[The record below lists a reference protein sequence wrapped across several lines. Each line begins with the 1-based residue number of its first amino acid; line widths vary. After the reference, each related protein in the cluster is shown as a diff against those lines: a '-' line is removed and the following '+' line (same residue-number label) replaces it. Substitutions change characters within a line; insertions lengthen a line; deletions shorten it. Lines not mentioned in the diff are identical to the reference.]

1 MWSIARALPTLF
13 YCATICLLSVPAQ
26 VRVSAA
32 SDDVPHCTQQ
42 VQNEIAALCAGS
54 FSALISQP
62 SGAEALLCM
71 PPPSAWNGDL
81 LLFARGNTRFRQND
95 CKLASITGQ
104 LSLGETSLPG
114 LVNQLGFGFATS
126 TCSEDV
132 LAVGECKND
141 LTELA
146 ANFQTY
152 LDTLAS
158 RNNLGYGFF
167 EGLRYLTGASM
178 GGLVAT
184 QLIEEDAGLTLVD
197 TQPTS
202 DQFDGALAACG
213 PIGDFQKVVRYQG
226 DLLVLTDCLYQN
238 ELELVDPEGL
248 VFADEALKPVVPAT
262 IANALDDGFCLA
274 LAAMIDAAP
283 RKATRILRIMAAM
296 GQPVALDPTG
306 QHTVGQII
314 ADVLCSDILPAIT
327 VSEARFDGN
336 PYDNL
341 TRRYFDPF
349 SSRRANRTLNR
360 CVDRFAADAGTEAY
374 ETSGFPIKPM
384 VTLQTVLDPR
394 VPFSQS
400 LLYGLKV
407 LNNGQ
412 IANYVPIPSPNFGH
426 CAFNKEEVLAA
437 LSILVFKVSGF
448 DLLGTETVLQ
458 EPEAL
463 DRFDSLIE
471 QFLDDAA
478 RSDRIFDEA
487 IDGAKSAAGDLDD
500 AISDIDIPGF

>member
-1 MWSIARALPTLF
+1 MWSIARALPRLF
-13 YCATICLLSVPAQ
+13 YCATICLLCVPAQ

-32 SDDVPHCTQQ
+32 DDVPHCTQQ
-42 VQNEIAALCAGS
+42 VQNDIAALCAGG
-54 FSALISQP
+54 FSALVPQP

-71 PPPSAWNGDL
+71 PPAGAWNGDL
-81 LLFARGNTRFRQND
+81 VLFARGNTRFRQND

-104 LSLGETSLPG
+104 LRLGETSIPG

-132 LAVGECKND
+132 LAVEECKND
-141 LTELA
+141 LTELV

-158 RNNLGYGFF
+158 RNNVEYGAFQ
-167 EGLRYLTGASM
+167 GLRYLTGASM
-178 GGLVAT
+178 GGLVAA
-184 QLIEEDAGLTLVD
+184 QLIEADAGLTLVG
-197 TQPTS
+197 TQQS
-202 DQFDGALAACG
+202 FDQFDGALAACG

-248 VFADEALKPVVPAT
+248 VFADMALKPVVPET
-262 IANALDDGFCLA
+262 IANALDDGFCPA

-283 RKATRILRIMAAM
+283 EKATRILRVMAAM

-306 QHTVGQII
+306 QHTIGQIF
-314 ADVLCSDILPAIT
+314 AEVLCSDILPAII
-327 VSEARFDGN
+327 VSEARFGGN

-349 SSRRANRTLNR
+349 SSRRANRMLNR
-360 CVDRFAADAGTEAY
+360 CVDRFAADVGTEAY
-374 ETSGFPIKPM
+374 ETSGFPTKPV
-384 VTLQTVLDPR
+384 VTLQTLLDPR

-400 LLYGLKV
+400 LLYGSKV
-407 LNNGQ
+407 LSNGQ
-412 IANYVPIPSPNFGH
+412 VANYTPIPSPNFGH

-458 EPEAL
+458 DPEAL

-478 RSDRIFDEA
+478 RSDQVIDEA
-487 IDGAKSAAGDLDD
+487 IDGAESAAGDLDD
-500 AISDIDIPGF
+500 AIFDIDIPDF

>member
-13 YCATICLLSVPAQ
+13 YCATICLLCMPAQ
-26 VRVSAA
+26 VRMSAA
-32 SDDVPHCTQQ
+32 ADDVPQCSQQ
-42 VQNEIAALCAGS
+42 VQNDIAALCAGN
-54 FSALISQP
+54 FSALIPQP

-71 PPPSAWNGDL
+71 PPPSVWNGDL
-81 LLFARGNTRFRQND
+81 ILFARGNTRFRQND

-104 LSLGETSLPG
+104 LRLGETSVPG

-141 LTELA
+141 LTELV

-158 RNNLGYGFF
+158 RNNVGYGLFQGF
-167 EGLRYLTGASM
+167 RYLTGASM

-184 QLIEEDAGLTLVD
+184 QLIEEDPGLTLVD
-197 TQPTS
+197 TQLS
-202 DQFDGALAACG
+202 FDQFDGALAACG
-213 PIGDFQKVVRYQG
+213 PIGDFQKVVSYQG
-226 DLLVLTDCLYQN
+226 DLLVLTDCLYRN
-238 ELELVDPEGL
+238 ELEVVDPEGL
-248 VFADEALKPVVPAT
+248 VFADEALKPVVPET

-274 LAAMIDAAP
+274 LAAMIDATP
-283 RKATRILRIMAAM
+283 TKAARILRIMAAT

-306 QHTVGQII
+306 QHTVGQVI

-327 VSEARFDGN
+327 VSEARFGGN

-349 SSRRANRTLNR
+349 SSPTANWMLNR
-360 CVDRFAADAGTEAY
+360 CVDRFAADVGTEAY
-374 ETSGFPIKPM
+374 ETSGFPIKPV
-384 VTLQTVLDPR
+384 VTLQTLLDPR
-394 VPFSQS
+394 VPFRQS

-412 IANYVPIPSPNFGH
+412 VANYTPIPSPNFGH
-426 CAFNKEEVLAA
+426 CAFNKGEVLAA

-471 QFLDDAA
+471 EFLIDAA
-478 RSDRIFDEA
+478 QSDRVIDEA
-487 IDGAKSAAGDLDD
+487 IDGARSAAGDLDG
-500 AISDIDIPGF
+500 AISEIDIPGF